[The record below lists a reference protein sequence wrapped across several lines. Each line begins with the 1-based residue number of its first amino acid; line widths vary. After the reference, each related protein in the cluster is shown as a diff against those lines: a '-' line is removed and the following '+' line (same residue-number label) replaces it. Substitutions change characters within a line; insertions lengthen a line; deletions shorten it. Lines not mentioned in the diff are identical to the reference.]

1 MTAATFDTL
10 KFVRRLRDD
19 ETFTPQQAERL
30 ADALSE
36 AVRDDIATK
45 QDVDLVRT
53 DLRAEIAALRTEL
66 KGDIA
71 ALRAEL
77 KGDIAELR
85 TELKGDI
92 AGLRAELK
100 ADMAETKAEILKW
113 MFGAIGFQTVLI
125 LGAVIALIR
134 IIHP

>member
-45 QDVDLVRT
+45 QDVALV
-53 DLRAEIAALRTEL
+53 RAEIADLRTEL
-66 KGDIA
+66 KADSA
-71 ALRAEL
+71 ALRAES
-77 KGDIAELR
+77 KADM
-85 TELKGDI
+85 
-92 AGLRAELK
+92 AELK
-100 ADMAETKAEILKW
+100 ADILKW